1 MFQHSG
7 ATAMPMKTILVY
19 LPSVKVAKNIMA
31 AVANLAAPSQAHVI
45 GLHISPSVPLFAEF
59 AAEFP
64 PDGYERLIEIGRK
77 HAERVKSAFE
87 ENAKSH
93 HLNYE
98 WRYLD
103 LSYDAGEEEIV
114 TEARCADLVI
124 CAKSSDDSPDPWSE
138 FPETAVLQSGRP
150 VLLLPPRFEPQF
162 GNHVVI
168 AWNNTR
174 ESTRAVFDSL
184 DLLRSAVTVRAVT
197 LIENEDEKAS
207 AEAAG
212 AKLIAALSRHGIPA
226 KSDVS
231 FAGHDSAGELLLSRL
246 TDEGCDLLIMGGYSR
261 SPLREMIFGGV
272 SRVVLRETWVPT
284 LVSH

>member
-1 MFQHSG
+1 M
-7 ATAMPMKTILVY
+7 AMKTILVY
-19 LPSVKVAKNIMA
+19 LPSVKITKNIMA
-31 AVANLAAPSQAHVI
+31 AVANLAARSQAHVI
-45 GLHISPSVPLFAEF
+45 GLHISPSAPLYGEYAS
-59 AAEFP
+59 EFP
-64 PDGYERLIEIGRK
+64 PDGLERLIEIGRK
-77 HAERVKSAFE
+77 HAARVKQAFE

-103 LSYDAGEEEIV
+103 LSYGAGEEEIV

-150 VLLLPPRFEPQF
+150 VLLLPPGSKPQF
-162 GNHVVI
+162 GSHVVI

-184 DLLRSAVTVRAVT
+184 DLLRSAISVQAVT
-197 LIENEDEKAS
+197 LVEDEDERPFAV
-207 AEAAG
+207 AAG
-212 AKLIAALSRHGIPA
+212 ARLIAALSRHGIPA
-226 KSDVS
+226 KSEVS
-231 FAGHDSAGELLLSRL
+231 FAGNKSAGEILLSRL